1 MEIFLG
7 ILIVCFL
14 AILVIC
20 FAGIMFFFFDYEVLD
35 GHFKRKIRRWFGVE
49 E

>member
-1 MEIFLG
+1 MEIFLFITG
-7 ILIVCFL
+7 VFLTTLMIFLIGM
-14 AILVIC
+14 I
-20 FAGIMFFFFDYEVLD
+20 FFCFDYEILD